1 MTRLA
6 FPFAIA
12 PDGRSATV
20 SYGDDEHVKQ
30 MLELLIFTMPGERVM
45 RPDLGSPVRQMLFD
59 AGNGPVAIALQATLE
74 ATIRQYLG
82 DLIELHD
89 LSVAFD
95 EADSALLVEVTYEVL
110 ATKSPGQLSVT
121 RRDLT

>member
-20 SYGDDEHVKQ
+20 TYGDDDHVRQ

-45 RPDLGSPVRQMLFD
+45 RPDLGSPVRQMVFD
-59 AGNGPVAIALQATLE
+59 AGNGPVAIALRATLE
-74 ATIRQYLG
+74 ATVRQYLG
-82 DLIELHD
+82 HLLELQD
-89 LSVAFD
+89 VSVSFD
-95 EADSALLVEVTYEVL
+95 ESEAALIIGVTYEVL
-110 ATKSPGQLSVT
+110 ATKSPGSLSVT
-121 RRDLT
+121 RKDLT